1 MLLVIVGF
9 FAVASSKILES
20 KEESNRQISQDIA
33 EFAYQEIE
41 MAKSVNDGYT
51 RTFIMPQTVNGVD
64 YSISIIDNREL
75 VVNYLEHEYVKF
87 LPANVIGN
95 ITRGVN
101 QIFKNNGVIFVN
113 STPIQ
118 ISQSLLMLLM
128 KNNLFNVISFDSDG
142 NVVLRGAL
150 QQNPNPVPSTDD
162 EFIFRDSSGNT
173 AAILNLI
180 TGDMAIKGTLSQNQP
195 ALSPSPSSSDFIV
208 KDLNGN
214 VISYIDES
222 GNFLLKGILTQNGN
236 P

>member
-1 MLLVIVGF
+1 MLVVLEPKKTRRHQISIKELLPLMHQKSQSAIEFIVLASFMLLVIVGF

-87 LPANVIGN
+87 LTANVIGN

-118 ISQSLLMLLM
+118 I
-128 KNNLFNVISFDSDG
+128 
-142 NVVLRGAL
+142 
-150 QQNPNPVPSTDD
+150 
-162 EFIFRDSSGNT
+162 
-173 AAILNLI
+173 
-180 TGDMAIKGTLSQNQP
+180 
-195 ALSPSPSSSDFIV
+195 
-208 KDLNGN
+208 
-214 VISYIDES
+214 
-222 GNFLLKGILTQNGN
+222 
-236 P
+236 